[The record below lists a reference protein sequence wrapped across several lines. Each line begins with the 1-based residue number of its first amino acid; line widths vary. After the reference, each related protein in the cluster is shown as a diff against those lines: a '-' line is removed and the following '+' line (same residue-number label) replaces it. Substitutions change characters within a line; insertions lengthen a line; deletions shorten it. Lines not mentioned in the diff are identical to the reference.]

1 MWVYGDFGKNRT
13 KSSKYASKKSGLVL
27 KMGVSGSFGKI
38 RVKSSK
44 YAPRNIVSTLKMRNT
59 PFLHININISIKKT

>member
-1 MWVYGDFGKNRT
+1 
-13 KSSKYASKKSGLVL
+13 
-27 KMGVSGSFGKI
+27 MGVSGSFGKI